1 MKVVRTDLS
10 DLLFVRDE
18 KFKNFKLY
26 VSFAAPL
33 GKENATYNA
42 LLSKVLAAGC
52 KKYPDKREVSIAL
65 KKMYGT
71 SMSFSSKKVGGALCV
86 SLVLDA
92 VNEKF
97 AEEGLTD
104 SIFEFAGEM
113 LLNPLVSEGKFKENI
128 VSREKKV
135 LEADIAGLINDKR
148 TYALARCL
156 EITCGDDPYG
166 CPPLGDAEIC
176 RAITA
181 EQLYDYYKFIIS
193 ECRPT
198 IVVLGNFDEAKAK
211 KCAKT
216 LLSKFGGSKRQKTD
230 ILPYKA
236 DITRVTEKSDIT
248 QGKLVMAYATGEL
261 SGDDVYIESVMNAVF
276 GGGVSSK
283 LFNVV
288 REKMSLCYYASS
300 YVDKY
305 KGLVL
310 AQAGI
315 DFDKYEKTV
324 EAINMQLAD
333 VQKGNFTDTE
343 FDNAVRGLVNTVDEL
358 SDDPD
363 LLLGF
368 YVNALSNDEIVTP
381 EELREKYL
389 SVNREQ
395 IIERAR
401 LMKEETVFFLCAL
414 EEEM

>member
-1 MKVVRTDLS
+1 
-10 DLLFVRDE
+10 
-18 KFKNFKLY
+18 
-26 VSFAAPL
+26 
-33 GKENATYNA
+33 
-42 LLSKVLAAGC
+42 
-52 KKYPDKREVSIAL
+52 
-65 KKMYGT
+65 
-71 SMSFSSKKVGGALCV
+71 
-86 SLVLDA
+86 
-92 VNEKF
+92 
-97 AEEGLTD
+97 
-104 SIFEFAGEM
+104 
-113 LLNPLVSEGKFKENI
+113 
-128 VSREKKV
+128 
-135 LEADIAGLINDKR
+135 
-148 TYALARCL
+148 
-156 EITCGDDPYG
+156 
-166 CPPLGDAEIC
+166 
-176 RAITA
+176 
-181 EQLYDYYKFIIS
+181 
-193 ECRPT
+193 
-198 IVVLGNFDEAKAK
+198 
-211 KCAKT
+211 
-216 LLSKFGGSKRQKTD
+216 
-230 ILPYKA
+230 
-236 DITRVTEKSDIT
+236 
-248 QGKLVMAYATGEL
+248 MAYATGEL

-343 FDNAVRGLVNTVDEL
+343 FDNTVDEL

-401 LMKEETVFFLCAL
+401 LMKEETVFFLCAP